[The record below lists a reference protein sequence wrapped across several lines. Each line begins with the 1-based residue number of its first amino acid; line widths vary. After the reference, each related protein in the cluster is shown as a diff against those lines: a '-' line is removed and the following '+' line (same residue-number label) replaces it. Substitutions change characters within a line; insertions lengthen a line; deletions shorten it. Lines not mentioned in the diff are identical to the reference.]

1 VDIREALDS
10 QGYFELPPGRIPAEV
25 IARARADVERR
36 SFAAEAFLDDGM
48 WDILDAL
55 LPVAREALGGEVAI
69 LPAFWAWKVNPTEQ
83 GWPKH
88 RDNPN
93 RALDDD
99 GRLISVTL
107 WVPLTDATT
116 RNGCMHVVPAYW
128 DWAYQNPKAAAVVS
142 TEQAIRALPAAAGSV
157 LGWSHALLHWG
168 GMCAP
173 GEQPRIA
180 TSYELIRTERASLVP
195 RVYPAGWR
203 PTAAERPAILA
214 EMQTQYKHMLYQASV
229 NTV

>member
-1 VDIREALDS
+1 MSIREALGS
-10 QGYFELPPGRIPAEV
+10 QGYFELPPGRVSPEL

-36 SFAAEAFLDDGM
+36 SYAAEAFLDDAM
-48 WDILDAL
+48 WEILDEV
-55 LPVAREALGGEVAI
+55 LPIAREALDSEVAI
-69 LPAFWAWKVNPTEQ
+69 LPAFWAWKVQPTEQ

-88 RDNPN
+88 RDCPS

-116 RNGCMHVVPAYW
+116 RNGCMHVLPAYW
-128 DWAYQNPKAAAVVS
+128 DWTYENPKAPVVVS

-157 LGWSHALLHWG
+157 LGWSHALIHWG

-173 GEQPRIA
+173 GETPRIS
-180 TSYELIRTERASLVP
+180 TSFELIRTDRASLVP
-195 RVYPAGWR
+195 RTYPAGWR
-203 PTAAERPAILA
+203 PDAEERLTILE
-214 EMQTQYKHMLYQASV
+214 EMREQYKHMLYQASV
-229 NTV
+229 NIV